1 MKAMILSAGLGTR
14 LRPVTDNMPKALVPL
29 NAKPLLEYTILK
41 LKAAGFDEI
50 IVNVH
55 HFPEMITDFLHRN
68 HNFDIRIEIS
78 DERDE
83 LLDTG
88 GGIKNTAGFFDDGKP
103 FLIHNVDILSNIDL
117 KQLYD
122 QHLSDPAR
130 LTTMVVSSRNT
141 YRYLLF
147 DEQNRLRGWINEKTR
162 QTEPEENMDARLFN
176 KLAYA
181 GIQIISPRIFQLMEN
196 YDEKFS
202 IMKFYLEHSSTEKII
217 GYVPKDFQMMD
228 MGKIDLLKSGELFIR
243 DIVR

>member
-1 MKAMILSAGLGTR
+1 MKAMILAAGLGTR
-14 LRPVTDNMPKALVPL
+14 LRPLTDNMPKALVPL
-29 NAKPLLEYTILK
+29 NGKPLLEYTILK

-88 GGIKNTAGFFDDGKP
+88 GGIKNTAGFFDDGEP

-122 QHLSDPAR
+122 QHLSDPER

-147 DEQNRLRGWINEKTR
+147 DEQNRLRGWINE
-162 QTEPEENMDARLFN
+162 QTGQTKPEEKMDARLFN

-217 GYVPKDFQMMD
+217 GYVQKDFQMMD